1 MSNIVNLETLQ
12 RTRRAVRNDVPEG
25 GAVILLFTGIQYV
38 RDEADLKMYEG
49 IGKSQCFH
57 AQAGRAGRTKRT
69 ASLHKTTLK
78 H

>member
-12 RTRRAVRNDVPEG
+12 RTRRAVRNDVPES

-49 IGKSQCFH
+49 TRKSQCFH
-57 AQAGRAGRTKRT
+57 AQPGRGGRTKRT
-69 ASLHKTTLK
+69 ASLRKTALK

>member
-25 GAVILLFTGIQYV
+25 GAVIMLFTGIQYM
-38 RDEADLKMYEG
+38 RDEAGFKMYEG
-49 IGKSQCFH
+49 MRKSQCFH
-57 AQAGRAGRTKRT
+57 AQAGRGGWTKRT
-69 ASLHKTTLK
+69 ASLRKTALK